1 MNSPHM
7 LQRYEE
13 LRKLAHQT
21 DEWLESKIGS
31 DFWVDGINVFLTIEH
46 EDFVEGL
53 EQFQQQYTYEA
64 EGVTNCLRQ
73 LQLYARH
80 SVAQG
85 EFALYQA
92 LAVGM
97 TWLSLQEETNGLH
110 FNLPVQI
117 TNHSIAL
124 LLSPTYL
131 AIWANSYNAGI
142 ELFLDVDSTLPTLF
156 RPEHGKIYQNA
167 GSYLRGEN
175 LKFPFQ
181 NYFHEIAHILLFH
194 DVYQRVLGSE
204 AECRSYWT
212 HIEGCIYALE
222 EQVLSELMEVQADLH
237 VIDDGYGNLQGFE
250 EFAAFRIQLYQG
262 NEDSSLTG
270 DTLRTYVKRGMQLGE
285 GHSQIPD
292 NTVKQT
298 ILSTHEVNEREL
310 ELLDP
315 HCFSFVKALQAHS
328 DWGVKSYAR
337 NTLPAFR
344 ETVELLPTDAYC
356 MKKLEESLQKK
367 PWPDLQALLSSDPF
381 PLLDSK
387 QRKQHKQLWKLRELL
402 SRLAEIRGYLE
413 QRSEQ
418 LFEQN
423 QHQLSMSYTKIQKA
437 LFPVAKQ
444 VAGWIMEYETNAE
457 SEQQHELRYESVQK
471 EISEI
476 LQMVQEEEGQN
487 RLLSFLHVPYS
498 YVLEPN

>member
-1 MNSPHM
+1 MNSFHM
-7 LQRYEE
+7 IQRYEE
-13 LRKLAHQT
+13 LRKLAQDT
-21 DEWLESKIGS
+21 DQWLESKIGS
-31 DFWVDGINVFLTIEH
+31 DLWVDGINVFLTIEH
-46 EDFVEGL
+46 GDFVEGL
-53 EQFQQQYTYEA
+53 EQFQQKYTYEQDN
-64 EGVTNCLRQ
+64 VTSCLRQ

-131 AIWANSYNAGI
+131 AVWANSYNAGI

-222 EQVLSELMEVQADLH
+222 EQVLSELMEVQTDLH
-237 VIDDGYGNLQGFE
+237 VIDDGYGNTQGFE
-250 EFAAFRIQLYQG
+250 EFAAFRIELYQG
-262 NEDSSLTG
+262 NGEPSLTG
-270 DTLRTYVKRGMQLGE
+270 ETLRTYVKRGMQLGE
-285 GHSQIPD
+285 GNFHIPD
-292 NTVKQT
+292 NAVKQT
-298 ILSTHEVNEREL
+298 ILSNHELEEREL
-310 ELLDP
+310 ELLHK

-328 DWGVKSYAR
+328 AWGVKSYAR

-344 ETVELLPTDAYC
+344 ETVELLPAHAYC
-356 MKKLEESLQKK
+356 MKKLEESLQKN
-367 PWPDLQALLSSDPF
+367 PWTDVQSLFSSDPF
-381 PLLDSK
+381 PPLDSK
-387 QRKQHKQLWKLRELL
+387 QRKQHKQLWKWRELM

-413 QRSEQ
+413 QRSNQ
-418 LFEQN
+418 LLEQN
-423 QHQLSMSYTKIQKA
+423 NHQLSTIYTKIQQA
-437 LFPVAKQ
+437 LLPVAKQ
-444 VAGWIMEYETNAE
+444 VADWIRELEETAE
-457 SEQQHELRYESVQK
+457 SEQQHQIRYESVQK

-476 LQMVQEEEGQN
+476 LQGVQEEEGQN

-498 YVLEPN
+498 YVLEPH

>member
-1 MNSPHM
+1 MNSFHM
-7 LQRYEE
+7 IQRYEE
-13 LRKLAHQT
+13 LRKLAQDT
-21 DEWLESKIGS
+21 DQWLESKIGS
-31 DFWVDGINVFLTIEH
+31 DLWVDGINVFLTIEH
-46 EDFVEGL
+46 GDFVEGL
-53 EQFQQQYTYEA
+53 EQFQQKYTYEQDN
-64 EGVTNCLRQ
+64 VTSCLRQ

-131 AIWANSYNAGI
+131 AVWANSYNAGI

-222 EQVLSELMEVQADLH
+222 EQVLSELMEVQTDLH
-237 VIDDGYGNLQGFE
+237 VIDDGYGNTQGFE
-250 EFAAFRIQLYQG
+250 EFAAFRIELYQG
-262 NEDSSLTG
+262 NGEPSLTG
-270 DTLRTYVKRGMQLGE
+270 ETLRTYVKRGMQLGE
-285 GHSQIPD
+285 GNFHIPD
-292 NTVKQT
+292 NAVKQT
-298 ILSTHEVNEREL
+298 ILSNHELEEREL
-310 ELLDP
+310 ELLHK

-328 DWGVKSYAR
+328 AWGVKSYAR

-344 ETVELLPTDAYC
+344 ETVELLPAHAYC
-356 MKKLEESLQKK
+356 MKKLEESLQKN
-367 PWPDLQALLSSDPF
+367 PWTDVQSLFSSDPF
-381 PLLDSK
+381 PPLDSK
-387 QRKQHKQLWKLRELL
+387 QRKQHKQLWKWRELM

-413 QRSEQ
+413 QCSNQ
-418 LFEQN
+418 LLEQN
-423 QHQLSMSYTKIQKA
+423 NHQLSTIYTKIQQA
-437 LFPVAKQ
+437 LLPVAKQ
-444 VAGWIMEYETNAE
+444 VADWIRELEETAE
-457 SEQQHELRYESVQK
+457 SEQQHQIRYESVQK

-476 LQMVQEEEGQN
+476 LQGVQEEEGQN

-498 YVLEPN
+498 YVLEPH

>member
-1 MNSPHM
+1 MNSFHM
-7 LQRYEE
+7 IQRYEE
-13 LRKLAHQT
+13 LRKLAQDT
-21 DEWLESKIGS
+21 DQWLESKIGS
-31 DFWVDGINVFLTIEH
+31 DLWVDGINVFLTIEH

-53 EQFQQQYTYEA
+53 DTFQQKYTYE
-64 EGVTNCLRQ
+64 EDGVTSCLRQ
-73 LQLYARH
+73 LQMNARH

-131 AIWANSYNAGI
+131 AVWANSYNAGI

-222 EQVLSELMEVQADLH
+222 EQVLAELMEVQTDLH
-237 VIDDGYGNLQGFE
+237 VIDDGYGNTEGFE
-250 EFAAFRIQLYQG
+250 EFASFRIELYQG
-262 NEDSSLTG
+262 KRDSSLTG
-270 DTLRTYVKRGMQLGE
+270 ETLRTYVKRGMQLGE
-285 GHSQIPD
+285 GKFHIPD

-298 ILSTHEVNEREL
+298 ILSHHELEEREL
-310 ELLDP
+310 ELLHA

-328 DWGVKSYAR
+328 AWGVKSYAR
-337 NTLPAFR
+337 NILPAFR
-344 ETVELLPTDAYC
+344 ETVELLPAHPFC
-356 MKKLEESLQKK
+356 MKKLAESLQKN
-367 PWPDLQALLSSDPF
+367 PWPDVQSLLSSDPF
-381 PLLDSK
+381 PALDAE
-387 QRKQHKQLWKLRELL
+387 QRRHNKQLWQWRELM

-413 QRSEQ
+413 QRTKQ
-418 LFEQN
+418 LLEQN
-423 QHQLSMSYTKIQKA
+423 DHQLSTIYRGIYVS
-437 LFPVAKQ
+437 LLPVAKQ
-444 VAGWIMEYETNAE
+444 VASWIVELEETAE
-457 SEQQHELRYESVQK
+457 SEQQHQIRYESVQK

-476 LQMVQEEEGQN
+476 LQGVQEEEGQN

-498 YVLEPN
+498 YVLEPH

>member
-1 MNSPHM
+1 MI
-7 LQRYEE
+7 QRYEE
-13 LRKLAHQT
+13 LRKLAQDT
-21 DEWLESKIGS
+21 DQWLESKIGS
-31 DFWVDGINVFLTIEH
+31 DLWVDGINVFLTIEH
-46 EDFVEGL
+46 GDFVEGL
-53 EQFQQQYTYEA
+53 EQFQQKYTYE
-64 EGVTNCLRQ
+64 EDNVTSCLRQ

-131 AIWANSYNAGI
+131 AVWANSYNAGI

-222 EQVLSELMEVQADLH
+222 EQVLSELMEVQTDLH
-237 VIDDGYGNLQGFE
+237 VIDDGYGNTQGFE
-250 EFAAFRIQLYQG
+250 EFAAFRIELYQG
-262 NEDSSLTG
+262 NGEPSLTG
-270 DTLRTYVKRGMQLGE
+270 ETLRTYVKRGMQLGE
-285 GHSQIPD
+285 GNFHIPD
-292 NTVKQT
+292 NAVKQT
-298 ILSTHEVNEREL
+298 ILSNHELEEREL
-310 ELLDP
+310 ELLHK

-328 DWGVKSYAR
+328 AWGVKSYAR

-344 ETVELLPTDAYC
+344 ETVELLPAHAYC
-356 MKKLEESLQKK
+356 MKKLEESLQKN
-367 PWPDLQALLSSDPF
+367 PWTDVQSLFSSDPF
-381 PLLDSK
+381 PPLDSK
-387 QRKQHKQLWKLRELL
+387 QRKQHKQLWKWRELM

-413 QRSEQ
+413 QCSNQ
-418 LFEQN
+418 LLEQN
-423 QHQLSMSYTKIQKA
+423 NHQLSTIYTKIQQA
-437 LFPVAKQ
+437 LLPVAKQ
-444 VAGWIMEYETNAE
+444 VADWIRELEETAE
-457 SEQQHELRYESVQK
+457 SEQQHQIRYESVQK

-476 LQMVQEEEGQN
+476 LQGVQEEEGQN

-498 YVLEPN
+498 YVLEPH

>member
-7 LQRYEE
+7 IQRYEE
-13 LRKLAHQT
+13 LRKLAQ
-21 DEWLESKIGS
+21 DIDQWLESKIGS
-31 DFWVDGINVFLTIEH
+31 DLWVDGINVLLTIEH
-46 EDFVEGL
+46 GDFVEGL
-53 EQFQQQYTYEA
+53 EQFQQKYTYE
-64 EGVTNCLRQ
+64 EDNVTSCLRQ

-131 AIWANSYNAGI
+131 AVWANSYNAGI

-222 EQVLSELMEVQADLH
+222 EQVLSELMEVQTDLH
-237 VIDDGYGNLQGFE
+237 VIDDGYGNTQGFE
-250 EFAAFRIQLYQG
+250 EFAAFRIELYQG
-262 NEDSSLTG
+262 NGEPSLTG
-270 DTLRTYVKRGMQLGE
+270 ETLRTYVKRGMQLGE
-285 GHSQIPD
+285 GNFHIPA
-292 NTVKQT
+292 NAVKQT
-298 ILSTHEVNEREL
+298 ILSNHELEEREL
-310 ELLDP
+310 ELLHK

-328 DWGVKSYAR
+328 AWGVKSYAR

-344 ETVELLPTDAYC
+344 ETVELLPAHAYC
-356 MKKLEESLQKK
+356 MKKLEESLQKN
-367 PWPDLQALLSSDPF
+367 PWTDVQSLFSSDPF
-381 PLLDSK
+381 PPLDSK
-387 QRKQHKQLWKLRELL
+387 QRKQHKQLWKWRELM

-413 QRSEQ
+413 QRSNQ
-418 LFEQN
+418 LLEQN
-423 QHQLSMSYTKIQKA
+423 NHQLSTIYTKIQQA
-437 LFPVAKQ
+437 LLPVAKQ
-444 VAGWIMEYETNAE
+444 VADWIRELEETAE
-457 SEQQHELRYESVQK
+457 SEQQHHIRYESVQK

-476 LQMVQEEEGQN
+476 LQGVQEEEGQK

-498 YVLEPN
+498 YVLEPH

>member
-1 MNSPHM
+1 MNSFHM
-7 LQRYEE
+7 IQRYKE
-13 LRKLAHQT
+13 LRQLAHHT
-21 DEWLESKIGS
+21 DQWLESKIGS
-31 DFWVDGINVFLTIEH
+31 DLWVDGINVFLTIEY
-46 EDFVEGL
+46 EDFAEAL
-53 EQFQQQYTYEA
+53 EQFQQQYTYEV

-73 LQLYARH
+73 LQLYARR
-80 SVAQG
+80 SVTQG

-131 AIWANSYNAGI
+131 AVWANSYNAGI
-142 ELFLDVDSTLPTLF
+142 ELFLDTDSSLPTLF

-204 AECRSYWT
+204 EECRSYWT

-222 EQVLSELMEVQADLH
+222 EQVLSELMEVQTDLH
-237 VIDDGYGNLQGFE
+237 IIDDGYGNMQGFE
-250 EFAAFRIQLYQG
+250 DFAAFRIQLYQG
-262 NEDSSLTG
+262 SEDSSLTG

-285 GHSQIPD
+285 GNSHIPD
-292 NTVKQT
+292 NIVKQT
-298 ILSTHEVNEREL
+298 ILSNHEL
-310 ELLDP
+310 EEWELKSLHT

-328 DWGVKSYAR
+328 AWGVKSYAR

-344 ETVELLPTDAYC
+344 ETVELLPAHVYC

-367 PWPDLQALLSSDPF
+367 PWPDVQSLLSSEPF

-387 QRKQHKQLWKLRELL
+387 QRKQHKQLWKWRELL

-413 QRSEQ
+413 QRSDQ
-418 LFEQN
+418 LLEQN
-423 QHQLSMSYTKIQKA
+423 NYELSTTYTSIQQA
-437 LFPVAKQ
+437 LLPVAKK
-444 VAGWIMEYETNAE
+444 VASWIVEHEATVE
-457 SEQQHELRYESVQK
+457 SEQQHQLRYESVQK

-476 LQMVQEEEGQN
+476 LQDVQEEEGQN